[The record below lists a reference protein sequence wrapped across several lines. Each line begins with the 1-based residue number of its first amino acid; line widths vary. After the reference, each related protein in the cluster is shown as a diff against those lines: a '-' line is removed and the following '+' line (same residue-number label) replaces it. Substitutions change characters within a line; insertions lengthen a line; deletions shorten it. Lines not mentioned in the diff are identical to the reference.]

1 VRNARCPADPAALFP
16 LGTLTPGA
24 PPSPA
29 GSAKLP
35 AGSRGSVPLRI
46 HSNRPIHQCNT
57 EAFHGLARLPL
68 QLNVST

>member
-1 VRNARCPADPAALFP
+1 VRNARCPTDPAALFP

-29 GSAKLP
+29 GSAELP
-35 AGSRGSVPLRI
+35 AGSVPLRI
-46 HSNRPIHQCNT
+46 HSKRPIHQCNT
-57 EAFHGLARLPL
+57 EAFHGLARFPL